1 MADTLSTVT
10 LNECPGLS
18 LASAKYLLQVM
29 IADRPRYQGQ
39 LSATQGEFNAF
50 VLGLRAG
57 ERVYREKHGAEL
69 FRGLTLKGCR
79 QVQINPPGQKVSP

>member
-1 MADTLSTVT
+1 MADTLSTVE
-10 LNECPGLS
+10 LNECPGLT

-29 IADRPRYQGQ
+29 LADRPRYLGP
-39 LSATQGEFNAF
+39 LSANQGEFNAF

-57 ERVYREKHGAEL
+57 ERIYRQKHGGEL

-79 QVQINPPGQKVSP
+79 QVKINPPTQKVAP